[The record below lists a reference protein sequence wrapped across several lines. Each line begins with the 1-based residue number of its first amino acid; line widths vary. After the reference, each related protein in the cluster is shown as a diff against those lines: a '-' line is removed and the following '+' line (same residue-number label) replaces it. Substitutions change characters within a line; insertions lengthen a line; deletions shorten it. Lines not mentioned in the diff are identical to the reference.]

1 MNNAQKYKEENM
13 KDLAFRKA
21 YLEEKTK
28 LDLEFMLDEL
38 TDKIKLE
45 NSYDELMKGVKKI
58 KRVLVNA

>member
-1 MNNAQKYKEENM
+1 MNNAQKYWEENM
-13 KDLAFRKA
+13 KDLTFRKA

-38 TDKIKLE
+38 ENKIKMETKYNDL
-45 NSYDELMKGVKKI
+45 LKGVRKI

>member
-1 MNNAQKYKEENM
+1 MNNAQKYWDENM
-13 KDLAFRKA
+13 KDLTFRKA

-38 TDKIKLE
+38 ENKIKME
-45 NSYDELMKGVKKI
+45 TNYNELMKGVRKI

>member
-1 MNNAQKYKEENM
+1 MNNAQKYWDENM
-13 KDLAFRKA
+13 KDLTFRKA

-38 TDKIKLE
+38 ENKIKME
-45 NSYDELMKGVKKI
+45 SNYNELMKGVRKI

>member
-1 MNNAQKYKEENM
+1 MNNAQKYWEENM
-13 KDLAFRKA
+13 KDKTFRKA

-38 TDKIKLE
+38 ENKIKME
-45 NSYDELMKGVKKI
+45 TNYNELMKGIRKI